1 MNNFQYGIYQPV
13 TDKVPF
19 YDLAEKDPEEEPSRA
34 PILVVIALVMLAAL
48 AGVVWLA
55 YSGASLAIAAL
66 EGPVRVATPEAAP
79 APTGLDGYNEPVSP
93 ELEAKTSAPALQPAA
108 KAEPPPIPSPA
119 QAAKAEPPPIR
130 LSQAAPPA
138 PAQTAK
144 AATPRAPSGPAQAA
158 KATTPRAPSA
168 PAQTAKAAAPR
179 APSAAASATA
189 SRAVSGAAVVQLGA
203 FDSQQLANGAWARF
217 RARYPSVARLSP
229 DVQRAD
235 LGKKGIMY
243 RLRVGPFAN
252 RAAATD
258 ACVRLKAAGA
268 NCFVAAP

>member
-1 MNNFQYGIYQPV
+1 MNNFQHGIYQPA

-79 APTGLDGYNEPVSP
+79 APTGLDGYNEPASP

-130 LSQAAPPA
+130 LSKAAPPA
-138 PAQTAK
+138 PAQAAK
-144 AATPRAPSGPAQAA
+144 AATPRAPS
-158 KATTPRAPSA
+158 
-168 PAQTAKAAAPR
+168 
-179 APSAAASATA
+179 AAASAAA
-189 SRAVSGAAVVQLGA
+189 SRAVSGAAVLQLGA
-203 FDSQQLANGAWARF
+203 FDSQQLANGAWARL

-243 RLRVGPFAN
+243 RLRVGPFAS
-252 RAAATD
+252 RAAATN

-268 NCFVAAP
+268 NCFVATP

>member
-1 MNNFQYGIYQPV
+1 MNNFQHGIYQPA

-19 YDLAEKDPEEEPSRA
+19 YDLAEEDPEEESSRTPA
-34 PILVVIALVMLAAL
+34 LVVIALVMLAAF

-55 YSGASLAIAAL
+55 YTGASLAIAAL
-66 EGPVRVATPEAAP
+66 EGPVRVATPEPAP
-79 APTGLDGYNEPVSP
+79 APTGLNGYNEPVSP
-93 ELEAKTSAPALQPAA
+93 EKEAKTSAPALPSAA
-108 KAEPPPIPSPA
+108 KVEPPPIPLNRVARPPSPA
-119 QAAKAEPPPIR
+119 ETAKAEPPPIR
-130 LSQAAPPA
+130 LSQPAPPA
-138 PAQTAK
+138 PAQAAK
-144 AATPRAPSGPAQAA
+144 AATPRAPS
-158 KATTPRAPSA
+158 
-168 PAQTAKAAAPR
+168 
-179 APSAAASATA
+179 AAASAAA
-189 SRAVSGAAVVQLGA
+189 SRAVSGAAVLQLGA